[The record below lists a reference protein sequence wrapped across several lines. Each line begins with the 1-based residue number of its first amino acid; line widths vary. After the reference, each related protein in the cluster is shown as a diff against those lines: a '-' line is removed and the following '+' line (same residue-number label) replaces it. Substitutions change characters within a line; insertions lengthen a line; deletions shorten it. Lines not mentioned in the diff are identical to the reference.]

1 MIQLKGRIPS
11 PIHIHGKIGKAL
23 PTFTVTFKDGN
34 TVLPQTQVKQGKTA
48 TYNGTVPAKDGNEFL
63 GWVLSEPSND
73 IVDTDTFGG
82 TIYQQITNVTED
94 ITCWAVYSD
103 KRIIHDS
110 WDVISQRSQAGTAGN
125 YYHVG
130 DMKKI
135 HVQGNILEFSS
146 PYVQYPFTID
156 KDFYV
161 YILGINHNS
170 ALEGNGITFGCFKDA
185 ESFEDKSIIHFSSYN
200 KKTTPDMFVMS
211 AYPSWNNIGGWRESY
226 MRYNVLGSTDTA
238 PDGAG
243 AGTNATSTCAT
254 NPVANTLLSCFPQD
268 LRAVMKPIAKY
279 TDNAGNNSN
288 IESNVTVTTDYLP
301 LLSEFEVFGERTYA
315 NEYEQSYQQQYEYF
329 AIGNRSVKFNYESTN
344 PVVWWLRSPKYNSDS
359 SFNCVSY
366 ETEMG
371 SYKGGDGFPSASK
384 ASVSLGLSPIFK
396 V

>member
-1 MIQLKGRIPS
+1 MNITGHIAAPIRIQ
-11 PIHIHGKIGKAL
+11 GKINAKFPKG
-23 PTFTVTFKDGN
+23 FVTFKSGD
-34 TVLPQTQVKQGKTA
+34 TVLQQNRVIIGRTA
-48 TYNGTVPAKDGNEFL
+48 AYNGTIPAKDGNAFL
-63 GWVLSEPSND
+63 GWVLSEPPND
-73 IVDTDTFGG
+73 VVDTDTFSG

-110 WDVISQRSQAGTAGN
+110 WDVISQRSQAGTANN

-146 PYVQYPFTID
+146 PID

-170 ALEGNGITFGCFKDA
+170 AIEGNGITFGCFKDA

-200 KKTTPDMFVMS
+200 KTTTPDMFVMS
-211 AYPSWNNIGGWRESY
+211 AYPSRNNIGGWRESY

-279 TDNAGNNSN
+279 TDNAGNKSN

-301 LLSEFEVFGERTYA
+301 LLSEFEVFGERKYA

-329 AIGNRSVKFNYESTN
+329 AIGNRSVKFNYQNTN
-344 PVVWWLRSPKYNSDS
+344 PVIWWLRSPTYNRDDL
-359 SFNCVSY
+359 FNCVSY

-371 SYKGGDGFPSASK
+371 SYKGGDGVASSTR
-384 ASVSLGLSPIFK
+384 ASYSLGLSPIFK

>member
-1 MIQLKGRIPS
+1 MIVGRINS
-11 PIHIHGKIGKAL
+11 GKGIKGVIDVYEK
-23 PTFTVTFKDGN
+23 FTVTFKSGDTVSRQVPVTSGGTAIYRESVPPKEGN
-34 TVLPQTQVKQGKTA
+34 M
-48 TYNGTVPAKDGNEFL
+48 FL

-73 IVDTDTFGG
+73 IVDTDTFSG

-135 HVQGNILEFSS
+135 HVQGNILELQN
-146 PYVQYPFTID
+146 PITID

-185 ESFEDKSIIHFSSYN
+185 ESFEDKSIIHFLSYN
-200 KKTTPDMFVMS
+200 RTTTPDIFVMNV
-211 AYPSWNNIGGWRESY
+211 YPSRNNIGGWRESY

-268 LRAVMKPIAKY
+268 LRAIMKPIVKY
-279 TDNAGNNSN
+279 TDNAGNKSN

-301 LLSEFEVFGERTYA
+301 LLSEFEVFGERKYA

-329 AIGNRSVKFNYESTN
+329 AIGNRSVKFNYQNTN
-344 PVVWWLRSPKYNSDS
+344 PVIWWLRSPTYDRDDL
-359 SFNCVSY
+359 FNCVAY

-371 SYKGGDGFPSASK
+371 SYKGGDGVASDAQ